1 MIVYILFTKSSWTSL
16 IRFNIFGFSTD
27 HDIPGLYYAFL
38 TLLMNDRYDINKI
51 DMGTFKAEVQ
61 SAVVIFGLKKVGALV
76 LDHSSNKL
84 INYLKLFF
92 LNQF

>member
-1 MIVYILFTKSSWTSL
+1 
-16 IRFNIFGFSTD
+16 
-27 HDIPGLYYAFL
+27 
-38 TLLMNDRYDINKI
+38 MNDRYDINKI